1 MPFWHQPAVAK
12 AVRLPLNR
20 VRMISTP
27 IGGAFGQKND
37 ITIEPNLAVL
47 AMKVGRPVK
56 WAMTTEEDFLF
67 TSTKIPVYLTYR
79 VGVKSDGT
87 LMAVDRT
94 GISNTGAFA
103 STTMI
108 TMNKCTLIG
117 AGPYRVPN
125 HRAETFA
132 VYTNKCRSAAFR
144 GFGMSQPTF
153 AIEVMMDIVAE
164 KLGMEPLELRMKNL
178 MQDGDRAATGQA
190 MRAVGI
196 QACLEKVA
204 EMSGWKAAER

>member
-1 MPFWHQPAVAK
+1 
-12 AVRLPLNR
+12 
-20 VRMISTP
+20 
-27 IGGAFGQKND
+27 
-37 ITIEPNLAVL
+37 
-47 AMKVGRPVK
+47 
-56 WAMTTEEDFLF
+56 
-67 TSTKIPVYLTYR
+67 
-79 VGVKSDGT
+79 
-87 LMAVDRT
+87 MAVDRK

-125 HRAETFA
+125 HRAETFV

-153 AIEVMMDIVAE
+153 AIEVMMDAVAE
-164 KLGMEPLELRMKNL
+164 KLGMDRLEFRMKNL
-178 MQDGDRAATGQA
+178 MKDGDRAATGQA

-204 EMSGWKAAER
+204 EMSGWNTSER